1 MELNDWRVF
10 GGTIELENPEQ
21 KVKHIDVQLLLRD
34 TASRDPNDRTKEMPF
49 FFTDLQVQP
58 GHQKTGWNPATG
70 VRMSDGRYVGEML
83 DRIEFE
89 VDENKHYEGYEH
101 RIPPKIY
108 TPEEL
113 NYERLFNIMGRGH
126 ETLTFPN
133 DVPEPMFWD
142 QVTYPELEKPVEVLT
157 TGMDWTIV
165 PKDDFDVLRLST
177 FSGGLLPEENFLYKD
192 VIEEFEEENPN
203 TVRTLFREHPLN
215 TRYSREFYWLNG
227 KAGDEI
233 QINAS
238 TMSTTYNGKK
248 QNKQHI
254 DRFTVGGR
262 TYEFNYNKF
271 LTIPRG
277 SVRYRI
283 EFYKLADVTLYK
295 TNDEGDQVAH
305 NVRYLKDTGIGYT
318 GHVTFKQW
326 TYGKERL

>member
-1 MELNDWRVF
+1 MELKDWRIF
-10 GGTIELENPEQ
+10 GGTVELENPDQ
-21 KVKHIDVQLLLRD
+21 KVDHIDVQLLLND

-49 FFTDLQVQP
+49 YFTDLQFQP
-58 GHQKTGWNPATG
+58 GHQKTGWNPAVG
-70 VRMSDGRYVGEML
+70 VRLSDGKQVGEVL

-89 VDENKHYEGYEH
+89 VDENKHYAGYEH
-101 RIPPKIY
+101 AIPPKIY

-113 NYERLFNIMGRGH
+113 NYERLFNFMGRGH

-142 QVTYPELEKPVEVLT
+142 AVSYPDLEKPIEVLT
-157 TGMDWTIV
+157 TGMDWTII
-165 PKDDFDVLRLST
+165 PKDDFDVMRLST
-177 FSGGLLPEENFLYKD
+177 YAGGMLPEENFLYYD

-203 TVRTLFREHPLN
+203 TVKTLFREHPLN
-215 TRYSREFYWLNG
+215 TRYSREFYWTNG
-227 KAGDEI
+227 KAGEELKI
-233 QINAS
+233 SAS
-238 TMSTTYNGKK
+238 TMATYKNGQK
-248 QNKQHI
+248 QNKEYV
-254 DRFTVGGR
+254 DKFTIGGR
-262 TYEFNYNKF
+262 TYQFNYNKF

-295 TNDEGDQVAH
+295 TNDEGDSVGH

-318 GHVTFKQW
+318 GYVTFKQW